1 MTETGTNE
9 STDCDLGGQVGWNYS
24 SGLSQASTKGL
35 QRKVSVHR
43 DLFKTL
49 RKTIDLSW
57 ADSYPSSSLPPTY
70 HGDSLS
76 ALSAGLT
83 SLHIEMN
90 LCFIGKLRIVY
101 IQHTLKGYLILA
113 HFVFES
119 FAPLCL

>member
-35 QRKVSVHR
+35 QRKVSVHL
-43 DLFKTL
+43 DFFKTL

-57 ADSYPSSSLPPTY
+57 ADSYPSSSLLPTY

-83 SLHIEMN
+83 SLH
-90 LCFIGKLRIVY
+90 KLHRDE
-101 IQHTLKGYLILA
+101 
-113 HFVFES
+113 FVFQWKTTH
-119 FAPLCL
+119 CLYTTHT